1 MNKKAIRDA
10 IFADENRK
18 PARRAV
24 TLFGQKVEIKQ
35 PTLSQIA
42 KLGQASADSKIP
54 PIVRIM
60 IEYIYIP
67 GSEEKVFDPGDAEQL
82 AAMPSGKWLSDL
94 NEAIEKLTG
103 VDVKDAE
110 KNSEETD

>member
-1 MNKKAIRDA
+1 DA
-10 IFADENRK
+10 IFAEENRK
-18 PARRAV
+18 PARREIN
-24 TLFGQKVEIKQ
+24 LFGQKVEIKQ

-42 KLGQASADSKIP
+42 KLGQASPESKIP

-60 IEYIYIP
+60 IEYIYVP
-67 GSEEKVFDPGDAEQL
+67 GTDEKVFDPADAESL

-94 NEAIEKLTG
+94 NKAIEELTG
-103 VDVKDAE
+103 VDVKEAE